1 MAANVAVIS
10 SLVVNFVIKIFKI
23 SVPYNIDVG
32 ALALTVSLILFI
44 GISLASEQPELD
56 PDVEAVMD
64 L

>member
-1 MAANVAVIS
+1 
-10 SLVVNFVIKIFKI
+10 
-23 SVPYNIDVG
+23 VPYNIDVG
-32 ALALTVSLILFI
+32 ALALTISLILFI